1 MTSKYLFPSPISIKK
16 DINKKLAKA
25 LFKCKFLN
33 MMRRNTFL
41 QKHVSMKLLEVSL
54 SYLRFILSVPD
65 EGHSR
70 NVPCPLNNI
79 SVFITL
85 SIWLGSEENK
95 SLAL

>member
-1 MTSKYLFPSPISIKK
+1 MNLKLNLK

-54 SYLRFILSVPD
+54 SYLRFSLLFVSMGSSVIAYMYIDVNPATNIL
-65 EGHSR
+65 
-70 NVPCPLNNI
+70 
-79 SVFITL
+79 
-85 SIWLGSEENK
+85 
-95 SLAL
+95 